1 MNPTLR
7 QMRAFVALAKTGNF
21 TLAAQYMHVTQ
32 SALSGLIKELEQ
44 TLGVRVVDRSTRRIA
59 LTETGNELYP
69 LFSQMIDDLDRA
81 LANIADQA
89 QLRKGIVRVAVPQLM
104 ACTLLPQVIA
114 AWRERYPDIGVSLS
128 DSPVEAVTTRVL
140 SGETDF
146 GIGPERDSA
155 PQLEARELME
165 MPFEAV
171 VPPDHPLAKRRR
183 IGWSDLA
190 PYPLIML
197 RGQFTERLLADMGGE
212 GEQATRRRAAGVS
225 GVSGVSGAAGAA
237 GVSGVSG
244 AAGAAGVSGVS
255 GAAGAAGVSGVSGV
269 SGAESGHTNE
279 RRPDNVRDLALR
291 PAHEVTYMTT
301 ALAMVA
307 SGLGITVCMPYAAP
321 LVRLHGLRMLPL
333 DAPVLTRRF
342 FVYTREQRSLSPA
355 AAAFSAFLFDW
366 IGAADNP
373 AGALRT
379 RVR

>member
-114 AWRERYPDIGVSLS
+114 AWRTRYPDIGISLS

-146 GIGPERDSA
+146 GIGPERDNA

-171 VPPDHPLAKRRR
+171 VPPDHALAKRRR
-183 IGWSDLA
+183 LGWSDLA
-190 PYPLIML
+190 AHPLITL
-197 RGQFTERLLADMGGE
+197 RGQFTERLLADMGGK
-212 GEQATRRRAAGVS
+212 GKAG
-225 GVSGVSGAAGAA
+225 GAPPPR
-237 GVSGVSG
+237 
-244 AAGAAGVSGVS
+244 
-255 GAAGAAGVSGVSGV
+255 
-269 SGAESGHTNE
+269 ELT
-279 RRPDNVRDLALR
+279 LR

-307 SGLGITVCMPYAAP
+307 SGLGVTVCMPYAAP

-355 AAAFSAFLFDW
+355 AAAFIAFLFDW
-366 IGAADNP
+366 VGAADNP
-373 AGALRT
+373 AGALRP
-379 RVR
+379 R